1 MLQFLRDRLKIVIV
15 LSNKREED
23 NNWRGL
29 MAQYVLT
36 QTPKVYGSSQ
46 ILPDAINLSG
56 KRTGGIMDAIGNFLT
71 KVDDFV
77 WGIPLIVLILAAG
90 IYLTFRL
97 RLLQVVHLPKALKFM
112 FKNEEEGEGEV
123 SSFGALCTALS
134 ATIGT
139 GNIVGVATAIGC
151 TALGTA
157 VGGPGALFWMWVAA
171 FFGMATKYAEGFLA
185 VRYRTIDNEGHVLGG
200 PFYYIEKGMG
210 RKWRWLA
217 KIFAFFGACV
227 GLFGIGTFTQVNG
240 IASATLSFFD
250 PNKENAISILGKDYS
265 IVTVITAI
273 ILAFV
278 VGLVVIGGIQR
289 ISKVSQVIVPFMA
302 ILYIV
307 AVLVLII
314 ANIEKLPG
322 ALATIVEYAF
332 GAKAAAGGVLAAIGI
347 SMQKGIARGIFSNE
361 AGLGSAPIAAAA
373 AKTKEPVRQ
382 GLVTMTGTFIDT
394 IVVCTLTGLSIVM
407 MGSYTVKGIEGV
419 QVTTDAFQKGLSFLP
434 GQVSA
439 FILMICLVFFAFT
452 TILGWDYYGE
462 RCLEYLT
469 NRNKAAVKVYRWL
482 YILAVFIGPYMTVAA
497 VWTIADIF
505 NGLMA
510 IPNIIALFALS
521 GVVAKETR
529 EYFKNKKY
537 KEN

>member
-1 MLQFLRDRLKIVIV
+1 MSDFTDFLV
-15 LSNKREED
+15 
-23 NNWRGL
+23 
-29 MAQYVLT
+29 
-36 QTPKVYGSSQ
+36 
-46 ILPDAINLSG
+46 
-56 KRTGGIMDAIGNFLT
+56 
-71 KVDDFV
+71 KVDDLV

-97 RLLQVVHLPKALKFM
+97 RLLQIVHLPKALKYM
-112 FKNEEEGEGEV
+112 FKNEEDGHGEV

-151 TALGTA
+151 TALGPA

-185 VRYRTIDNEGHVLGG
+185 VRYRTIDEEGHVLGG
-200 PFYYIEKGMG
+200 PFYYIENGMG
-210 RKWRWLA
+210 HKWKWLA
-217 KIFAFFGACV
+217 KVFSFFGACV

-240 IASATLSFFD
+240 IASAVQSFFD
-250 PNKENAISILGKDYS
+250 PNKEDTVSILGTDYS
-265 IVTVITAI
+265 IAIVITAFA
-273 ILAFV
+273 LAIC
-278 VGLVVIGGIQR
+278 VGLVVIGGIKR
-289 ISKVSQVIVPFMA
+289 ISSVSQVIVPFMA

-307 AVLVLII
+307 TVLVLIVT
-314 ANIEKLPG
+314 NIEKLPG

-332 GAKAAAGGVLAAIGI
+332 GVKAVAGGVLSSIAI

-394 IVVCTLTGLSIVM
+394 IIVCTLTGLSIVM
-407 MGSYTVKGIEGV
+407 MGSYKVVGLEGV
-419 QVTTDAFQKGLSFLP
+419 QVTTHAFQNGLSFLP
-434 GQVSA
+434 AEVSS

-462 RCLEYLT
+462 RCLEYLS
-469 NRNKAAVKVYRWL
+469 NKSKTAVQVYRWL
-482 YILAVFIGPYMTVAA
+482 YILAVFIGPYMTVKA

-510 IPNIIALFALS
+510 IPNIIALFTLS
-521 GVVAKETR
+521 GVVAKETK
-529 EYFKNKKY
+529 EHFEKK
-537 KEN
+537 KQESK